1 VAGPA
6 RGRRAMSDRAGP
18 PVAGAGVA
26 DLEPLWRAKEQR
38 AWNWYDWANSAYYTT
53 VLTVLFAPY
62 MITVAG
68 RAAGCGNSPDETCD
82 KTVSV
87 LGLNLA
93 AGSLPFYLTSFATI
107 TSAFLLPVVG
117 AMVDRSSR
125 KKWHM
130 AGFAWAG
137 SFTTALLFW
146 MRGDHWELAA
156 FAIVASS
163 ILGGCSLVSYYAILV
178 DIATEDERD
187 RVSSRGWAWGYL
199 GGGLLLL
206 INLVMVLGHDS
217 FGLSKEMAV
226 RLSLLSAAVWWAGF
240 TVIPVLRLRDRP
252 PRNVIPE
259 AGGLLHRSFGQLW
272 TTLRQMR
279 GYPMTLTFLV
289 AFLFYNDG
297 IQTVIGVASTYGSKQ
312 LGFGDSVLIAT
323 ILMIQFVAFFGAR
336 LFGRL
341 AATYGS
347 YRCILGGTF
356 GWMAIVVAA
365 MFLPRDNVVTF
376 LAVGVAIAIVMGG
389 TQALS
394 RSFFSL
400 LIPHGREG
408 EYFALYNACERG
420 TSWFGTFLFGLVFQ
434 LTGSYRPSI
443 VALIVFFVLGAV
455 FLLRLDARRGIEEA
469 GNVVPA
475 AI

>member
-1 VAGPA
+1 V
-6 RGRRAMSDRAGP
+6 SDQQDF
-18 PVAGAGVA
+18 V
-26 DLEPLWRAKEQR
+26 DLEPLRRAREQK
-38 AWNWYDWANSAYYTT
+38 AWYWYDWANSAYYTT
-53 VLTVLFAPY
+53 VLSVLFAPF

-68 RAAGCGNSPDETCD
+68 RAAGCGDSADDTCS
-82 KTVSV
+82 KTVDV
-87 LGLNLA
+87 LGLHLA

-107 TSAFLLPVVG
+107 VSALVLPPVG
-117 AMVDRSSR
+117 ALVDRSGR
-125 KKWHM
+125 KKLHV
-130 AGFAWAG
+130 AAFAWAG
-137 SFTTALLFW
+137 SFFAALLFF
-146 MRGDHWELAA
+146 MQGDQWQLAA

-178 DIATEDERD
+178 DISTEDERD
-187 RVSSRGWAWGYL
+187 RVSSRGWAFGYL

-217 FGLSKEMAV
+217 VGLSKEMAV

-240 TVIPVLRLRDRP
+240 TLVPYLRLRDHP
-252 PRNVIPE
+252 AQGILPE
-259 AGGLLHRSFGQLW
+259 RGGLIRRSFGQLF
-272 TTLRQMR
+272 TTLREMR
-279 GYPMTLTFLV
+279 QFPMTLTFLV

-323 ILMIQFVAFFGAR
+323 ILLIQFVAFGGAL

-341 AATYGS
+341 AASYGA
-347 YRCILGGTF
+347 YRCLLWGTYA
-356 GWMAIVVAA
+356 WMVIVVVA
-365 MFLPRDNVVTF
+365 MFLPRENVATF
-376 LAVGVAIAIVMGG
+376 LLAGVAIAIVLGG

-400 LIPHGREG
+400 LIPRGREG

-420 TSWFGTFLFGLVFQ
+420 TSWFGTFLFGVVFQ
-434 LTGSYRPSI
+434 ITGSYRPAI

-469 GNVVPA
+469 GNVVPVVV
-475 AI
+475 

>member
-1 VAGPA
+1 V
-6 RGRRAMSDRAGP
+6 SEQQF
-18 PVAGAGVA
+18 A
-26 DLEPLWRAKEQR
+26 DLEPLRRAREQK

-53 VLTVLFAPY
+53 VLSVLFAPF

-68 RAAGCGNSPDETCD
+68 RAAGCGSSADDTCS
-82 KTVSV
+82 KTVDV
-87 LGLNLA
+87 LGLHLA

-107 TSAFLLPVVG
+107 VSAFVLPPVG
-117 AMVDRSSR
+117 ALVDRSGR
-125 KKWHM
+125 KKLHM
-130 AGFAWAG
+130 AAFAWAG
-137 SFTTALLFW
+137 SFFAALLFL
-146 MRGDHWELAA
+146 MRGDQWQLAA

-206 INLVMVLGHDS
+206 INLVMFLGHDS
-217 FGLSKEMAV
+217 FGLSKELAV

-240 TVIPVLRLRDRP
+240 TLIPYLRLRDHP
-252 PRNVIPE
+252 AQDVVPE
-259 AGGLLHRSFGQLW
+259 EGGLIRRSFGQLF
-272 TTLRQMR
+272 TTLREMR
-279 GYPMTLTFLV
+279 QFPMTLTFLV

-323 ILMIQFVAFFGAR
+323 ILLIQFVAYGGAL

-341 AATYGS
+341 AASYGA
-347 YRCILGGTF
+347 YRCLLWGTYA
-356 GWMAIVVAA
+356 WMVIVVAA
-365 MFLPRDNVVTF
+365 MFLPRKEVATF
-376 LAVGVAIAIVMGG
+376 LLIGVAIGIVLGG

-400 LIPHGREG
+400 LIPRGRAG

-420 TSWFGTFLFGLVFQ
+420 TSWFGTFLFGVVFQ
-434 LTGSYRPSI
+434 VTGSYRPAI

-455 FLLRLDARRGIEEA
+455 FLLRLDPRRGIQEA

-475 AI
+475 VV

>member
-1 VAGPA
+1 V
-6 RGRRAMSDRAGP
+6 SEQDF
-18 PVAGAGVA
+18 V
-26 DLEPLWRAKEQR
+26 DLEPLWRAREQK

-53 VLTVLFAPY
+53 VLAVLFAPY

-68 RAAGCGNSPDETCD
+68 RAAGCGSSADDTCS
-82 KTVSV
+82 KTVDV
-87 LGLNLA
+87 LGLHLA

-107 TSAFLLPVVG
+107 ASALVLPPVG
-117 AMVDRSSR
+117 ALVDRSGR
-125 KKWHM
+125 KKQHM

-137 SFTTALLFW
+137 SLCAALLFL
-146 MRGDHWELAA
+146 MRGDHWQLAA

-178 DIATEDERD
+178 DISTEDERD

-206 INLVMVLGHDS
+206 LNLVLVLGHDT
-217 FGLSKEMAV
+217 FGLSKELAV
-226 RLSLLSAAVWWAGF
+226 RTSLLSAAVWWAGF
-240 TVIPVLRLRDRP
+240 TLVPYLRLRDHRAQD
-252 PRNVIPE
+252 VVPE
-259 AGGLLHRSFGQLW
+259 AGGLVRRSFGQLF
-272 TTLRQMR
+272 TTLREMR
-279 GYPMTLTFLV
+279 AFPMTLTFLV

-323 ILMIQFVAFFGAR
+323 ILLIQFVAFGGAL

-341 AATYGS
+341 AASYGA
-347 YRCILGGTF
+347 YRCILWGTYA
-356 GWMAIVVAA
+356 WMAIVVLA
-365 MFLPRDNVVTF
+365 MFLPRKNVAAF
-376 LAVGVAIAIVMGG
+376 LLAGVAIAIVLGG

-400 LIPHGREG
+400 LIPRGREG

-420 TSWFGTFLFGLVFQ
+420 TSWFGTFLFGVVFQ
-434 LTGSYRPSI
+434 VTGSYRPAI
-443 VALIVFFVLGAV
+443 LALIVFFVLGAG

-469 GNVVPA
+469 GNAVPA
-475 AI
+475 VV

>member
-1 VAGPA
+1 V
-6 RGRRAMSDRAGP
+6 SEQDF
-18 PVAGAGVA
+18 V
-26 DLEPLWRAKEQR
+26 DLEPARRAQEQK

-53 VLTVLFAPY
+53 VLSVLFAPF

-68 RAAGCGNSPDETCD
+68 RAAGCGNSADDTCS
-82 KTVSV
+82 KTVDV
-87 LGLNLA
+87 LGLHLA

-107 TSAFLLPVVG
+107 LSAFVLPPIG
-117 AMVDRSSR
+117 ALADRSGR
-125 KKWHM
+125 KKLHM
-130 AGFAWAG
+130 AAFAWAG
-137 SFTTALLFW
+137 ATFTALLFL
-146 MRGDHWELAA
+146 MRGDHWQLAA

-206 INLVMVLGHDS
+206 LNLVMVLGHDT
-217 FGLSKEMAV
+217 FGISKEMAV

-240 TVIPVLRLRDRP
+240 TLIPFLRLRNHPARD
-252 PRNVIPE
+252 VVPE
-259 AGGLLHRSFGQLW
+259 PGGLIRRSFGQLF
-272 TTLRQMR
+272 TTLREMR
-279 GYPMTLTFLV
+279 QFPMTLTFLV

-297 IQTVIGVASTYGSKQ
+297 IQTVIGVASTYGTKQ

-323 ILMIQFVAFFGAR
+323 ILMIQFVAFGGAL

-341 AATYGS
+341 AASYGA
-347 YRCILGGTF
+347 YRCILWGTYA
-356 GWMAIVVAA
+356 WMVIVVVA
-365 MFLPRDNVVTF
+365 MFLPRKNIAAF
-376 LAVGVAIAIVMGG
+376 LLVGVAIAIVLGG

-400 LIPHGREG
+400 LIPPGRAG

-420 TSWFGTFLFGLVFQ
+420 TSWFGTFLFGVVFQ
-434 LTGSYRPSI
+434 VTGSYRPAI

-455 FLLRLDARRGIEEA
+455 FLRRLDPSQGIREA

-475 AI
+475 VV